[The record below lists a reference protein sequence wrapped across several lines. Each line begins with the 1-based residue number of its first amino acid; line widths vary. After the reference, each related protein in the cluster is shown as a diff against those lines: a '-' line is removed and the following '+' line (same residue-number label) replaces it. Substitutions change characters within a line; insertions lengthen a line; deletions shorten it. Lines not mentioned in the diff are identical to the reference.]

1 MKKLQMGNVVVVVL
15 VLGIL
20 AAGVYSL
27 VDVDSSS
34 PTTNAPAVASMTPE
48 ELAAENE
55 VLTKQAHDASMELQ
69 MIAVVGSKSANTWVE
84 KYCKDRRDAPLPEDP
99 AAANVE
105 LKARVR
111 EARTVFEELQ
121 AEQRKEMHWLTQY
134 YAEEN
139 EQTLEKLGIQSH
151 EKTFG
156 KFSTS
161 EELNKILGPIKNVK
175 LALNGLMG
183 MGYLDDHRK
192 EIESN
197 RDFDLGTVLD
207 TPEHMEKILR
217 PYIEKLY
224 ELGIPKTAVDFF
236 SGRWSFHGNSK
247 KCWIGYSLE
256 GVPEDVRKE
265 MAQNVDVER
274 DGYRSIA
281 PEERYDGGDIL
292 YLSVRAKGE
301 TFTPGF
307 K

>member
-1 MKKLQMGNVVVVVL
+1 MKKRQTGNVVIVVL

-27 VDVDSSS
+27 MGVGSSINMS
-34 PTTNAPAVASMTPE
+34 AAASMTPE

-55 VLTKQAHDASMELQ
+55 MLTKQAHDASMELQ
-69 MIAVVGSKSANTWVE
+69 MIAVGGSKSANTWVE
-84 KYCKDRRDAPLPEDP
+84 KYCKDRKDAPLPEDP

-121 AEQRKEMHWLTQY
+121 AEQGKEMHWLTQY

-156 KFSTS
+156 KFSAS
-161 EELNKILGPIKNVK
+161 EELKKILGPIKNVK
-175 LALNGLMG
+175 FVLNGLMG
-183 MGYLDDHRK
+183 IGYLDDHRK
-192 EIESN
+192 EIEEN
-197 RDFDLGTVLD
+197 KDFDLGTVLD

-217 PYIEKLY
+217 PYIEKLN
-224 ELGIPKTAVDFF
+224 ELGIPKTVVDFS
-236 SGRWSFHGNSK
+236 SGRWSFHGNNK
-247 KCWIGYSLE
+247 TCWIGYSLE

-265 MAQNVDVER
+265 MAQNFDVEH
-274 DGYRSIA
+274 DGYKSIA
-281 PEERYDGGDIL
+281 PKERYDGGDIL
-292 YLSVRAKGE
+292 YWNVR
-301 TFTPGF
+301 
-307 K
+307 

>member
-1 MKKLQMGNVVVVVL
+1 MKKRQTGNVVIVVL

-27 VDVDSSS
+27 MGVGSSINMS
-34 PTTNAPAVASMTPE
+34 AAASMTPE

-55 VLTKQAHDASMELQ
+55 MLTKQAHDASMELQ
-69 MIAVVGSKSANTWVE
+69 MIAVGGSKSANTWVE
-84 KYCKDRRDAPLPEDP
+84 KYCKDRKDAPLPEDP

-121 AEQRKEMHWLTQY
+121 AEQGKEMHWLTQY

-156 KFSTS
+156 KFSAS
-161 EELNKILGPIKNVK
+161 EELKKILGPIKNVK
-175 LALNGLMG
+175 FVLNGLMG
-183 MGYLDDHRK
+183 IGYLDDHRK
-192 EIESN
+192 EIEEN
-197 RDFDLGTVLD
+197 KDFDLGTVLD

-217 PYIEKLY
+217 PYIEKLN
-224 ELGIPKTAVDFF
+224 ELGIPKTVVDFS
-236 SGRWSFHGNSK
+236 SGRWSFHGNNK
-247 KCWIGYSLE
+247 TCWIGYSLE

-265 MAQNVDVER
+265 MAQNFDVEH
-274 DGYRSIA
+274 DGYKSIA
-281 PEERYDGGDIL
+281 PKERYDGGDIL
-292 YLSVRAKGE
+292 
-301 TFTPGF
+301 
-307 K
+307 

>member
-1 MKKLQMGNVVVVVL
+1 MQKFRGKDIAVFVL

-69 MIAVVGSKSANTWVE
+69 MIAAGGSKSANTWVE

-134 YAEEN
+134 YAAEN

-151 EKTFG
+151 KLTLNSFVP
-156 KFSTS
+156 S
-161 EELNKILGPIKNVK
+161 EELDAILSPIQRIARI
-175 LALNGLMG
+175 LSNGFS
-183 MGYLDDHRK
+183 GYFNDHRDGK
-192 EIESN
+192 KLE
-197 RDFDLGTVLD
+197 TVLD
-207 TPEHMEKILR
+207 TPEHMAEVFKPYLEKD
-217 PYIEKLY
+217 KV
-224 ELGIPKTAVDFF
+224 TVDF
-236 SGRWSFHGNSK
+236 SNGRWSFYGNNK
-247 KCWIGYSLE
+247 TCWIGYNLE
-256 GVPEDVRKE
+256 GIPQEVRTEMIKNFDVKNHGYKSME
-265 MAQNVDVER
+265 LK
-274 DGYRSIA
+274 DGEYE
-281 PEERYDGGDIL
+281 PYDGGNML
-292 YLSVRAKGE
+292 YWNVIDERTSIS
-301 TFTPGF
+301 FGF